1 MLVHDVLDGG
11 SLSAVVVSLR
21 WRVCNIGFIITR
33 AAAAVALLYADAD
46 ARLLS
51 EKQRYQLGGSGFKL

>member
-33 AAAAVALLYADAD
+33 AAAVALLYADAD